1 MTPGAKGSRGTPRS
15 TRQRFTV
22 RIRSADSARIL
33 LSCVLVGFSL
43 VLGLT
48 PGWASEINGSDI
60 NISVDIAPRTECSG
74 QCLPNGLPATG
85 LDPVGALVAAGLC
98 AGTGVLLLFAGREQA
113 ATRRLPT
120 GG

>member
-1 MTPGAKGSRGTPRS
+1 MTPEAKGSRGTPRS
-15 TRQRFTV
+15 ARRRFTV

-60 NISVDIAPRTECSG
+60 KISVDIAPRTQCSG

-98 AGTGVLLLFAGREQA
+98 GGTGVLLLFVGRGQA